1 MDKPLLY
8 NYFRSST
15 SIRVRIG
22 LNIKEIDYD
31 YFALHLRKEEHRG
44 KKYLKVNP
52 YGLVPTLE
60 FPSGIKLYQSL
71 AILEYLDEIYP
82 SPPILPS
89 TSIKRAK
96 VRSMA
101 YAIALEIHPINNL
114 QVLNYLKT
122 NFSVKDEKIKKWF
135 SNWVHKVFLPFEN
148 ILSKDEEVGLY
159 CFGDTPTIADICLFS
174 QVVNNARF
182 EIDMSKYPLIKGIY
196 DRCMENEYFVKAL
209 PKNQPDAE

>member
-1 MDKPLLY
+1 MEKPLLY

-31 YFALHLRKEEHRG
+31 YFALHLRKEEHRS

-89 TSIKRAK
+89 TSIKKAK

-122 NFSVKDEKIKKWF
+122 NFSVKDDEIKKWF
-135 SNWVHKVFLPFEN
+135 SNWVHKVFFPFEN
-148 ILSKDEEVGLY
+148 ILSEDEEVGLY

-182 EIDMSKYPLIKGIY
+182 EIDMSRYPLIKGIY

>member
-31 YFALHLRKEEHRG
+31 YFALHLRKEEHRS

-89 TSIKRAK
+89 TSI
-96 VRSMA
+96 
-101 YAIALEIHPINNL
+101 
-114 QVLNYLKT
+114 
-122 NFSVKDEKIKKWF
+122 
-135 SNWVHKVFLPFEN
+135 
-148 ILSKDEEVGLY
+148 
-159 CFGDTPTIADICLFS
+159 
-174 QVVNNARF
+174 
-182 EIDMSKYPLIKGIY
+182 
-196 DRCMENEYFVKAL
+196 
-209 PKNQPDAE
+209 

>member
-1 MDKPLLY
+1 MEKPLLY

-31 YFALHLRKEEHRG
+31 YFALHLRKEEHRSE
-44 KKYLKVNP
+44 KYLKVNP
-52 YGLVPTLE
+52 YGLVPTIE

-82 SPPILPS
+82 SPPILPT

-96 VRSMA
+96 VRAMA

-114 QVLNYLKT
+114 QVLNYLRT
-122 NFSVKDEKIKKWF
+122 NFSVNDEKIKKWF

-182 EIDMSKYPLIKGIY
+182 EIDMSNYPLIKGIY
-196 DRCMENEYFVKAL
+196 EKCMENEYFVKAL

>member
-1 MDKPLLY
+1 MEKPLLY

-44 KKYLKVNP
+44 KKYLKINP
-52 YGLVPTLE
+52 YGLVPTIE

-82 SPPILPS
+82 TPSILPS
-89 TSIKRAK
+89 TAIKRAK

-114 QVLNYLKT
+114 RVLNYLKT
-122 NFSVKDEKIKKWF
+122 NFSVKDEEIKKCF
-135 SNWVHKVFLPFEN
+135 SSWVHKVFLPFEN
-148 ILSKDEEVGLY
+148 LLSKDEDVGLY

-174 QVVNNARF
+174 QVVNNVRF

-196 DRCMENEYFVKAL
+196 DRCMENEYFINAL

>member
-31 YFALHLRKEEHRG
+31 YFALHLRKEEHRN